1 MVAYAMRYGQLHW
14 LGIDPGTPAGE
25 YCILLLPAVLWVWA
39 QVLRA
44 FGLTLPPDPF
54 AKGKELIQVL
64 QASAVAG
71 IAVFVLARVLAP
83 RYSRTA
89 IAYSVVLAVVGL
101 GAWRAGAFALMFGWP
116 ARPRPAAGWTQAGAV
131 SALIGGTR
139 TSVMRSDL
147 VLVASCWLVAY
158 VLRFLPRLLP
168 WGLDGAPPVGDYL
181 RVLPLILWLW
191 RVSFQAFGLTRL
203 FPAPWLAE
211 WIRVGAAT
219 GVAAFIIAV
228 SLWGMFTSVSYSR
241 AMVAVFFVLA
251 GIVVG
256 LWRTT
261 AFRWRMYVL
270 RRAADPIRLRAARA
284 GGSQR

>member
-1 MVAYAMRYGQLHW
+1 LGLIGWAWLVAYAMRYGQLHW

-71 IAVFVLARVLAP
+71 IAV
-83 RYSRTA
+83 
-89 IAYSVVLAVVGL
+89 YSVVLAVVGL

-116 ARPRPAAGWTQAGAV
+116 ARPRTAAGWTQAGAV

-168 WGLDGAPPVGDYL
+168 WGLAGAPPVGDYL

-270 RRAADPIRLRAARA
+270 RRAADPIRLRGARA